1 MDAVETP
8 DPSAPQEP
16 IHRVAVRLL
25 PVSLSGQVLLLQ
37 GQDPARPGDLHW
49 VSVGGAVDP
58 GETHEQAAVRELHE
72 ETGIEATVDRL
83 VGPIGEGVHPFSWNG
98 TDYVSHSTF
107 FAISLPADVH
117 VHFDGLEDAEIG
129 NILQAAWWTPDAL
142 ADDGSAASD
151 DMPAMMATAIDAV
164 LGGER

>member
-1 MDAVETP
+1 MK
-8 DPSAPQEP
+8 EP

-25 PVSLSGQVLLLQ
+25 PVSPDGRVLLLQ

-58 GETHEQAAVRELHE
+58 GETHEQAAIRELHE
-72 ETGIEATVDRL
+72 ETGIVGDASDL
-83 VGPIGEGVHPFSWNG
+83 VGPIGTGVHPFSWDG

-107 FAISLPADVH
+107 YALALPGDVD

-129 NILQAAWWTPDAL
+129 NILQASWWTPDDLRA
-142 ADDGSAASD
+142 DGSAASD
-151 DMPAMMATAIDAV
+151 DMPDMMATAITAV
-164 LGGER
+164 LGGQR